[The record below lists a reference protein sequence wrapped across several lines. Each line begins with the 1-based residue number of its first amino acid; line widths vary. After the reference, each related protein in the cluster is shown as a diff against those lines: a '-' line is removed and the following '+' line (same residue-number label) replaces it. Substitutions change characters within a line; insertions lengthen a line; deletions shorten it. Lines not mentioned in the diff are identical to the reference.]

1 MNEQVKTIA
10 VKSAKTFVQAAL
22 AYAAVNFVL
31 IKDRDTAKAFAIGLL
46 AAGIS
51 AVWNTGIS
59 VYQNNKS

>member
-22 AYAAVNFVL
+22 AYAAVNFVTV
-31 IKDRDTAKAFAIGLL
+31 KDQDTAKVFVIGLL

-51 AVWNTGIS
+51 AIWNTGVGI
-59 VYQNNKS
+59 YENKKS